1 MKNNISPAGLRQ
13 RLIGLAAASVLIT
26 LGAGLAAA
34 PAAAA
39 SKIEKPEDEDCR
51 SVASVNGCLFIGN
64 IGPSTVAETQSVYR
78 SFARDKRI
86 ANPDITLAWLFK
98 SDDSDFAGTLTGTD
112 FAGGWSTPGYLVDF
126 IAVKA
131 ANNFVLYQLPVAASS
146 GLWSTIDIPHRRNS
160 LKALSHI
167 AFFGAVDPA
176 ATVSGPSG
184 EPSTVPEPASWA
196 MLIAGMGLV
205 GINVRRRRRLV
216 SVFA

>member
-1 MKNNISPAGLRQ
+1 MSNTRSTCLRQ

-26 LGAGLAAA
+26 FGAGVVAA
-34 PAAAA
+34 PAAAT

-51 SVASVNGCLFIGN
+51 SVASVNGCLFTGN
-64 IGPSTVAETQSVYR
+64 IGPATVAETQAVYR
-78 SFARDKRI
+78 RFARDKRI
-86 ANPDITLAWLFK
+86 ANPDITLAYLFK
-98 SDDSDFAGTLTGTD
+98 SDDSDFAGTVTGSDT
-112 FAGGWSTPGYLVDF
+112 AGGWSTPGYRVDF

-167 AFFGAVDPA
+167 AFFGAVA
-176 ATVSGPSG
+176 ASAIAPNPSG
-184 EPSTVPEPASWA
+184 VPSAVPEPASWA

-205 GINVRRRRRLV
+205 GINVRRRRRLA
-216 SVFA
+216 SVAA